1 MIYVSMTGAKHTL
14 GQQAAMSHNLANA
27 NTTGYRA
34 ETSVLR
40 AVPILGNTLTTR
52 DSGWI
57 PALARNSARLPSS
70 IPDVNST

>member
-1 MIYVSMTGAKHTL
+1 MDRMIYVAMTGAKHTL

-40 AVPILGNTLTTR
+40 AVPVLSDTPGDTGICGGFQR
-52 DSGWI
+52 WRGF
-57 PALARNSARLPSS
+57 PPGYRAAYRA
-70 IPDVNST
+70 

>member
-1 MIYVSMTGAKHTL
+1 MDRMIYVSMTGAKHTL

-40 AVPILGNTLTTR
+40 AVPILGNTLPTR
-52 DSGWI
+52 AFVVDSSAG
-57 PALARNSARLPSS
+57 ADSARYRA
-70 IPDVNST
+70 TYRA